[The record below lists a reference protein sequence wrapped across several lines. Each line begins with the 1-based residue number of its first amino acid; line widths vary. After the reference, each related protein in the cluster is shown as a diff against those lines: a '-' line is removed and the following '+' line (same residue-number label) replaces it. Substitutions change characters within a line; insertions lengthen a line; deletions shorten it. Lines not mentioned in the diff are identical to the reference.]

1 MFCPQC
7 GKSLPAPAAFC
18 MHCGADLRQ
27 LTQGQPVQPQ
37 PQPQP
42 QPFQQPQPPI
52 SRSGPQMPSGR
63 PVAAVDAAFAQAQT
77 KKRNIAIAAGAGAL
91 VLALLIGAIATNF
104 LNRTATQP
112 AETVLQRQAKPPEP
126 VLDKTAAPP
135 APVMEKEATAP
146 KVMPDDVRRWLEHLE
161 ETEKRRGKLAMQGLG
176 TMMQLA
182 PAAQMGIDL
191 DALKALASGDPD
203 QPEPKTG
210 ADKVAEGA
218 AQVKQE
224 WDALKEYFKS
234 VYPPQECLATA
245 NTYWNALDETAAMI
259 QDILGAV
266 VKSKEN
272 TSAALDM
279 LYGMQ
284 NTSKTIDAAGTQTD
298 GLVQQICDK
307 YDTKKW
313 FSINSDFAQSG
324 LFGKMGG

>member
-1 MFCPQC
+1 
-7 GKSLPAPAAFC
+7 

-27 LTQGQPVQPQ
+27 FTQSQPAQPQ
-37 PQPQP
+37 LQPQQPHPQQPQRPAQSGQP
-42 QPFQQPQPPI
+42 QPFPQQPVH
-52 SRSGPQMPSGR
+52 RTGPHAPQGSGR
-63 PVAAVDAAFAQAQT
+63 VASVDAAFAQAQA
-77 KKRNIAIAAGAGAL
+77 KKRNIAIAAGSGAL

-112 AETVLQRQAKPPEP
+112 GDTVLQRQAKPPEA

-135 APVMEKEATAP
+135 APVLEKEAVAP

-176 TMMQLA
+176 MMMQLA

-191 DALKALASGDPD
+191 DALKAMASGDPD
-203 QPEPKTG
+203 MPEPKTG

-266 VKSKEN
+266 AKSKEDS
-272 TSAALDM
+272 SAALNT

-284 NTSKTIDAAGTQTD
+284 NTSKTIDAAGNQTD
-298 GLVQQICDK
+298 QLVQQICDK